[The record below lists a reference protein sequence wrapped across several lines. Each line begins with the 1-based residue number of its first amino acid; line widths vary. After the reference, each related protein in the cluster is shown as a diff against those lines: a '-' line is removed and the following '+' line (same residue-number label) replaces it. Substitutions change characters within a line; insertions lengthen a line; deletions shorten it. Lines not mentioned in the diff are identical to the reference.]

1 MEFQEKKKMKTRN
14 IVPFVFPKVTSMN
27 FPVLPCGNLCT
38 HTGVHINALT
48 QRAFLKMLSKRQSL
62 LYSILSSLLKHLLL
76 FCPSCTSS
84 RSQAS
89 LDTQVCLV
97 SISPTLIVWERACPT
112 SLGPHLGAHPGQ
124 GAKGLVGLFIRG
136 CLKLLQ
142 PSQPTFLFEDSF
154 GAGTYIAGPVP

>member
-1 MEFQEKKKMKTRN
+1 MSSQSN
-14 IVPFVFPKVTSMN
+14 QHQ
-27 FPVLPCGNLCT
+27 LPCSSLWKSLHTHRSAHKCT
-38 HTGVHINALT
+38 DTKG
-48 QRAFLKMLSKRQSL
+48 LSKSVSKGQPL

-97 SISPTLIVWERACPT
+97 SSSPLSVWVNTACPA
-112 SLGPHLGAHPGQ
+112 SLGPHLGAYPGQ

-136 CLKLLQ
+136 RLKLLQ
-142 PSQPTFLFEDSF
+142 PSQPTFLLEDSF
-154 GAGTYIAGPVP
+154 GAGTYVAGPVP